1 MKNTL
6 KRIKTTVYIDKDN
19 QEMLESLLPKGER
32 ASFMNSTLRQSLSQM
47 QKERNKKQ
55 ALSALFALKK
65 VRDNNTSTIC
75 ATEIVKE
82 LRNEIK

>member
-1 MKNTL
+1 
-6 KRIKTTVYIDKDN
+6 
-19 QEMLESLLPKGER
+19 
-32 ASFMNSTLRQSLSQM
+32 MNSTLRQSLSQM